1 MMKRLICSLAALF
14 SFAFG
19 NAIVA
24 GVDEVHHIVTGTVVS
39 VSVTWYIDI
48 DTHDGGTFGAFVDRQ
63 GSYKPKVGDNVKLHY
78 YADGRH
84 NVADKIEKVGKAEK
98 GSKKN

>member
-1 MMKRLICSLAALF
+1 MKRLTCSLAALL

-19 NAIVA
+19 NAVVA

-39 VSVTWYIDI
+39 VSVTWFIDV
-48 DTHDGGTFGAFVDRQ
+48 DTHDGSTFGAFVDRK
-63 GSYKPKVGDNVKLHY
+63 GPYKPKVGDNVKLHY

-84 NVADKIEKVGKAEK
+84 NVADKIEKVKAED
-98 GSKKN
+98 SPKKN

>member
-1 MMKRLICSLAALF
+1 MKTLICGLVAAV
-14 SFAFG
+14 SVAVVSAIFAE
-19 NAIVA
+19 
-24 GVDEVHHIVTGTVVS
+24 VDDVHHIVTGTIVS

-48 DTHDGGTFGAFVDRQ
+48 DTHDGGTFGAFVDRH

-84 NVADKIEKVGKAEK
+84 NVADKIEKVGKTEK